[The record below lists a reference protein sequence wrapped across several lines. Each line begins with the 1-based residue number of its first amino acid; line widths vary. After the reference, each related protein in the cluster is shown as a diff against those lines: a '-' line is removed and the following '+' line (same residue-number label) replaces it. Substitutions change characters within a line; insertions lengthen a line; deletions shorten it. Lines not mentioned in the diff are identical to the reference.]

1 MTENM
6 VSTEDEFSPA
16 VSLARDDEHHRYE
29 LRVGGKVAVQ
39 SFFDDRPG
47 HVDFSHTETAEEFK
61 GQGLGKV
68 LAHFALDDVVASGK
82 RIIPHC
88 PFIAGYLRQH
98 EGYEQHIDWPE
109 D

>member
-1 MTENM
+1 MSRN
-6 VSTEDEFSPA
+6 DA
-16 VSLARDDEHHRYE
+16 HHCYE
-29 LRVGGKVAVQ
+29 LQVGGKIAVQ
-39 SFFDDRPG
+39 SHFLDKPG
-47 HVDFSHTETAEEFK
+47 HIDFTHTETGEEFK

-98 EGYEQHIDWPE
+98 EGYEQYIDWPE
-109 D
+109 ES

>member
-6 VSTEDEFSPA
+6 ISAEDRFNPD
-16 VSLARDDEHHRYE
+16 VSLARNDAQHCYE
-29 LRVGGKVAVQ
+29 LRVGGKVAVR
-39 SFFDDRPG
+39 SFFQDKPG

-88 PFIAGYLRQH
+88 PFISGYLRQH
-98 EGYEQHIDWPE
+98 EGYEQYVDWPE
-109 D
+109 A

>member
-1 MTENM
+1 
-6 VSTEDEFSPA
+6 
-16 VSLARDDEHHRYE
+16 
-29 LRVGGKVAVQ
+29 
-39 SFFDDRPG
+39 
-47 HVDFSHTETAEEFK
+47 
-61 GQGLGKV
+61 
-68 LAHFALDDVVASGK
+68 VASGK

>member
-6 VSTEDEFSPA
+6 ISTEDKFSPD
-16 VSLARDDEHHRYE
+16 VSLSRDDEHHRYE

-39 SFFDDRPG
+39 SFFRDLPG
-47 HVDFSHTETAEEFK
+47 HVDFLHTDTAEAFQ

-88 PFIAGYLRQH
+88 PFISGYLRAH
-98 EGYEQHIDWPE
+98 EGYEQHIDWP
-109 D
+109 DN